1 MSGSSAP
8 FIPVPSSFRRNTIAC
23 INICITTVLVKV
35 DIEVLKT
42 LKVSDLLYVE
52 VGNDEIYATY
62 GSKIVGNIVVINDE
76 DILTR
81 LAECIESGTTYYAEI
96 IELNIEEE
104 ICKVKIQ
111 AQRL

>member
-8 FIPVPSSFRRNTIAC
+8 FNPVPSSYRRNTIAC

-35 DIEVLKT
+35 DIDILKK
-42 LKVSDLLYVE
+42 LKISDFLCVE
-52 VGNDEIYATY
+52 VGCDEIYATY
-62 GSKIVGNIVVINDE
+62 GGKIVGYIEVINDE

-81 LAECIESGTTYYAEI
+81 LAECIETGTTYFAEI

>member
-8 FIPVPSSFRRNTIAC
+8 FIPVPSSYRRNTIAC
-23 INICITTVLVKV
+23 INICITTVLVRV
-35 DIEVLKT
+35 DIDVLKT
-42 LKVSDLLYVE
+42 LKVSELLCVE
-52 VGNDEIYATY
+52 VGDDEIYATY
-62 GSKIVGNIVVINDE
+62 GGKIVGYIEVINDE

-81 LAECIESGTTYYAEI
+81 LAECIETGTTYFAEI

>member
-8 FIPVPSSFRRNTIAC
+8 FIPVPSSCRRNTIAC
-23 INICITTVLVKV
+23 INICITTILVKV
-35 DIEVLKT
+35 EIDTLKT
-42 LKVSDLLYVE
+42 LKVSDLLCVE
-52 VGNDEIYATY
+52 IGDDEIYATY
-62 GSKIVGNIVVINDE
+62 GGKIVGYIVVINEE

-81 LAECIESGTTYYAEI
+81 VAECIESGTTYYAEI

>member
-1 MSGSSAP
+1 MSGGSAP
-8 FIPVPSSFRRNTIAC
+8 FIPVPSTFRRNTIAC

-42 LKVSDLLYVE
+42 LKVSDLLCVE
-52 VGNDEIYATY
+52 VGNHEIFTTY
-62 GSKIVGNIVVINDE
+62 GGRILGKVVVINDE
-76 DILTR
+76 DILAR
-81 LAECIESGTTYYAEI
+81 LAECIKSGTTYYAEI

-111 AQRL
+111 AQQL